1 MDWLRCNAWFLDK
14 YGVLEVR
21 GVTSLRKGTCSTFT
35 TSRIASTKSS
45 YSSFFPEHGTRE
57 NNNTYICW
65 AYPCI
70 MHISILDT
78 RCDQKNRVGPGSFP
92 TKHPDAGGNYRTG
105 RCTDGR
111 KVKVLAWLW
120 HMAVLSSHPWWTN
133 CWPSDVFFVFCGNT
147 WLFDVIWIFCSLVI
161 RPKEGKF
168 QKFDA
173 ILMPFQFGD
182 VSHLNG
188 APPP

>member
-1 MDWLRCNAWFLDK
+1 MLLLFERVHVPHLQLPELRVQNHHIRA
-14 YGVLEVR
+14 
-21 GVTSLRKGTCSTFT
+21 
-35 TSRIASTKSS
+35 
-45 YSSFFPEHGTRE
+45 FFPEHGTRE

-111 KVKVLAWLW
+111 KVKVLA
-120 HMAVLSSHPWWTN
+120 
-133 CWPSDVFFVFCGNT
+133 
-147 WLFDVIWIFCSLVI
+147 
-161 RPKEGKF
+161 
-168 QKFDA
+168 
-173 ILMPFQFGD
+173 
-182 VSHLNG
+182 
-188 APPP
+188 